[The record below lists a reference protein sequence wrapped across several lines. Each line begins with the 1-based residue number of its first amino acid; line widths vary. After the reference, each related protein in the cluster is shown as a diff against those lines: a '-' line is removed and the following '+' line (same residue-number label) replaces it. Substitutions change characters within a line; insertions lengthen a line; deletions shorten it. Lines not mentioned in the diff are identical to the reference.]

1 MTYSVAIFD
10 IDGTLSNPG
19 NALTES
25 AKYALEMMGIH
36 ETDESNLRRF
46 VGPPLEHSFKD
57 YYGFSDEKAQE
68 AVGYYRQKMQRD
80 GVQLTTAYDGTKELL
95 EALHVGGVRLAVVTS
110 KVDYIANEALKV
122 TNLAD
127 YFEYVAAERPGET
140 VKKEV
145 TLARALKELGVVDA
159 SSVVMIGDRRHDV
172 EAAKAL
178 GIDSIGVLW
187 GYGDQTELSDEGATH
202 IVSHPS
208 EIIKLVL

>member
-1 MTYSVAIFD
+1 MAYSVAIFD

-57 YYGFSDEKAQE
+57 YYGFSDENAQE

-80 GVQLTTAYDGTKELL
+80 GVQLTTAYDGIKELL
-95 EALHVGGVRLAVVTS
+95 EALQAGGLRLAVVTS

-145 TLARALKELGVVDA
+145 TLARALKELGVVDT

-187 GYGDQTELSDEGATH
+187 GYGDQTELSHEGATH
-202 IVSHPS
+202 IVSHPN
-208 EIIKLVL
+208 EILKLVL

>member
-1 MTYSVAIFD
+1 MAYSVAIFD

-57 YYGFSDEKAQE
+57 YYGFSDENAQE

-80 GVQLTTAYDGTKELL
+80 GVQLTTAYDGIKELL
-95 EALHVGGVRLAVVTS
+95 EALQAGGLRLAVVTS

-145 TLARALKELGVVDA
+145 TLARALKELGVVDT

-202 IVSHPS
+202 IVSHPN
-208 EIIKLVL
+208 EILKLVL